1 MVKVIAALLMLLVF
15 AGCATA
21 PMALDDYYAAI
32 IEANGVIIGVVQ
44 IDGHL
49 FFIGAMP
56 EPEWTPPVAEST
68 QS

>member
-1 MVKVIAALLMLLVF
+1 MKIIAALLALLVF

-32 IEANGVIIGVVQ
+32 IEAHGVIIGVVQ